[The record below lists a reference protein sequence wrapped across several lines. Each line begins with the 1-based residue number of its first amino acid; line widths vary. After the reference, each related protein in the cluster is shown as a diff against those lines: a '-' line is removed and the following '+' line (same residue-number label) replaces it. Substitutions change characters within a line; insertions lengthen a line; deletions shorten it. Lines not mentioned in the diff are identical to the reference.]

1 MIRCR
6 IFVGLAAASVLA
18 SILLSAPAA
27 AQGWP
32 SRPMTMVVP
41 FAAGGGTDIMGRI
54 MAAGLSDLLGQQ
66 VIVENAGG
74 AGGMTGSYRVAKAAP
89 DGYQFVLG
97 TNGTHAQNQSLYK
110 NPLYNAATDFAP
122 VALIAEQ
129 PIGLLVRKD
138 LPAGNL
144 PEFIAYAK
152 ANQAGMKY
160 GSAGTGSAVQLSCVL
175 FNATNGLTVT
185 HVPYRGSAPAMQDLV
200 AGRIDYQCANVQ
212 PALGQI
218 ESHEVKAIALLSAH
232 RSVLVPNVPT
242 ADEQGLKDFDAIIW
256 YALFLPRDTPAPI
269 VRRLNAAVVAAMNSP
284 AVQERM
290 KQIGADLVAPE
301 RRSPEYLGKLVES
314 EIAKWAGPI
323 KASGVTAD

>member
-1 MIRCR
+1 MNSRT
-6 IFVGLAAASVLA
+6 FFALAAASLLA
-18 SILLSAPAA
+18 LVGASGPAW
-27 AQGWP
+27 AQSWP

-41 FAAGGGTDIMGRI
+41 FAAGGGADIMGRI
-54 MAAGLSDLLGQQ
+54 VAARLSEILGQQ

-74 AGGMTGSYRVAKAAP
+74 AGGMTGAYRVAKAAP

-129 PIGLLVRKD
+129 PIGLLTRKD
-138 LPAGNL
+138 LPADNL
-144 PEFIAYAK
+144 QQFITYAK

-160 GSAGTGSAVQLSCVL
+160 GSAGAGSAVHLSCVL
-175 FNATNGLTVT
+175 LNAANGLAIT
-185 HVPYRGSAPAMQDLV
+185 HVPYRGSAPAMQDLI
-200 AGRIDYQCANVQ
+200 AGRIDYQCANVA

-218 ESHEVKAIALLSAH
+218 ETHQVKALAILGRRRTALLPD
-232 RSVLVPNVPT
+232 LPT
-242 ADEQGLKDFDAIIW
+242 ADEQGLTGFDAILW
-256 YALFLPRDTPAPI
+256 YGLFLPKGTPPAI
-269 VRRLNAAVVAAMNSP
+269 VQKLNAAAIAAMDTP

-290 KQIGADLVAPE
+290 KQIGADLAAPE
-301 RRSPEYLGKLVES
+301 RRSSEYLGKLVES
-314 EIAKWAGPI
+314 EIEKWAGPI

>member
-18 SILLSAPAA
+18 STVLCASAA

-54 MAAGLSDLLGQQ
+54 MAAGLSEQLGQQ

-138 LPAGNL
+138 LPADNL

-152 ANQAGMKY
+152 ANQAAMKY
-160 GSAGTGSAVQLSCVL
+160 GSAGIGSAVQLSCVL
-175 FNATNGLTVT
+175 FNAANGLSVT

-218 ESHEVKAIALLSAH
+218 ESHEVKALAILSLD
-232 RSVLVPNVPT
+232 RSALVPDVPT
-242 ADEQGLKDFDAIIW
+242 ADEQGLKGFDAIIW
-256 YALFLPRDTPAPI
+256 YALFLPRDTPAAI
-269 VRRLNAAVVAAMNSP
+269 VQKLNAAVVATMNTP

-290 KQIGADLVAPE
+290 KQIGADLVAPQ

-323 KASGVTAD
+323 KASGVTAE

>member
-1 MIRCR
+1 
-6 IFVGLAAASVLA
+6 
-18 SILLSAPAA
+18 
-27 AQGWP
+27 
-32 SRPMTMVVP
+32 MTMVVP

-54 MAAGLSDLLGQQ
+54 MAAGLSEQLGQQ

-138 LPAGNL
+138 LPADNL

-152 ANQAGMKY
+152 ANQASMKY
-160 GSAGTGSAVQLSCVL
+160 GSASTGSAVQLSCVL

-218 ESHEVKAIALLSAH
+218 ESHEVKALAILSAH
-232 RSVLVPNVPT
+232 RSALVPGLPT

-256 YALFLPRDTPAPI
+256 YALFLPKDTPAPI
-269 VRRLNAAVVAAMNSP
+269 VQKLNAAVVAVMNSP

>member
-1 MIRCR
+1 MINYR
-6 IFVGLAAASVLA
+6 IGLAAASVLA
-18 SILLSAPAA
+18 CALASDPASA
-27 AQGWP
+27 QSWP

-41 FAAGGGTDIMGRI
+41 FAAGGGADTMGRI
-54 MAAGLSDLLGQQ
+54 VAARLSEILGQQ
-66 VIVENAGG
+66 VIVENVGG

-129 PIGLLVRKD
+129 PIALMARPDFPADD
-138 LPAGNL
+138 LKG
-144 PEFIAYAK
+144 FIVYAK
-152 ANQAGMKY
+152 ANQATMKY
-160 GSAGTGSAVQLSCVL
+160 GSAGAGSAVQLSCVL
-175 FNATNGLTVT
+175 LNAANGLTIT
-185 HVPYRGSAPAMQDLV
+185 HVPYRGSAPAMQDLI
-200 AGRIDYQCANVQ
+200 AGRIDYQCANVA

-218 ESHEVKAIALLSAH
+218 EAHQVKALALLSRRRTA
-232 RSVLVPNVPT
+232 LLPDLPT

-256 YALFLPRDTPAPI
+256 YALFLPKGTPAEI
-269 VRRLNAAVVAAMNSP
+269 VQKLNAAVIAILDTPS
-284 AVQERM
+284 VQERM
-290 KQIGADLVAPE
+290 KQIGAELAAPE
-301 RRSPEYLGKLVES
+301 RRSSEYLGKLVES